1 MAKYLMQASYSAEGV
16 RGLIQGG
23 GSSRVAAVEALVQQM
38 GGTVE
43 SVYFSFGDSDVI
55 GICDVPDNVSA
66 TAISLAVN
74 ASGVISAKVT
84 PLITPEELD
93 AAAKKVPNYTP
104 PG

>member
-1 MAKYLMQASYSAEGV
+1 
-16 RGLIQGG
+16 
-23 GSSRVAAVEALVQQM
+23 M

-43 SVYFSFGDSDVI
+43 SVYFSFGDSDVV

-66 TAISLAVN
+66 TALSLAVN
-74 ASGVISAKVT
+74 ASGVINAKVT

-93 AAAKKVPNYTP
+93 AAAKKVPSYTP

>member
-1 MAKYLMQASYSAEGV
+1 MAKYLVQACYGADGV

-23 GSSRVAAVEALVQQM
+23 GSSRVAVVEAVAQQM

-43 SVYFSFGDSDVI
+43 SVYFSFGDADVI
-55 GICDVPDNVSA
+55 CIMDMPDNVSA
-66 TAISLAVN
+66 AAASLAVN
-74 ASGVISAKVT
+74 ASGSTTAKIT

-93 AAAKKVPNYTP
+93 AAAKKVPSYTP

>member
-1 MAKYLMQASYSAEGV
+1 MAKYLMQASYGAQGV
-16 RGLIQGG
+16 QGLIQGG

-43 SVYFSFGDSDVI
+43 VVYFSFGDSDVI
-55 GICDVPDNVSA
+55 GICDMPDNVSA
-66 TAISLAVN
+66 VAISLAVN
-74 ASGVISAKVT
+74 ASGVINAKVT

-93 AAAKKVPNYTP
+93 AAAKKVPSYTP

>member
-43 SVYFSFGDSDVI
+43 SVYFSFGDSDVV

>member
-38 GGTVE
+38 GGSVE
-43 SVYFSFGDSDVI
+43 SMYFSFGDSDVI
-55 GICDVPDNVSA
+55 CICDVADNVSP
-66 TAISLAVN
+66 TALSLAVN
-74 ASGVISAKVT
+74 ASGVINAKVT
-84 PLITPEELD
+84 PLITPGELD
-93 AAAKKVPNYTP
+93 AASKKVPSYTP

>member
-1 MAKYLMQASYSAEGV
+1 MATYLMQASYSAEGV
-16 RGLIQGG
+16 QGLIKGG
-23 GSSRVAAVEALVQQM
+23 GSSRVAVVEALVQQM
-38 GGTVE
+38 GGSVE

-66 TAISLAVN
+66 VAISLAVN
-74 ASGVISAKVT
+74 ASGMINAKLT

-93 AAAKKVPNYTP
+93 AATKKVPSYTP

>member
-1 MAKYLMQASYSAEGV
+1 MAKYLMQASYGAQGV
-16 RGLIQGG
+16 QGLIQGG
-23 GSSRVAAVEALVQQM
+23 GSNRVAAVEALVQQM

-43 SVYFSFGDSDVI
+43 VVYFSFGDSDVI
-55 GICDVPDNVSA
+55 GICDMPDNVSA
-66 TAISLAVN
+66 VAISLAVN
-74 ASGVISAKVT
+74 ASGVINAKVT

>member
-38 GGTVE
+38 GGSVE
-43 SVYFSFGDSDVI
+43 SMYFSFGDSDVI
-55 GICDVPDNVSA
+55 CICDVADNVSA
-66 TAISLAVN
+66 TALSLAVN
-74 ASGVISAKVT
+74 ASGVINAKVT

-93 AAAKKVPNYTP
+93 AASKKVPSYTP

>member
-38 GGTVE
+38 GGSVE
-43 SVYFSFGDSDVI
+43 SVYFCFGDSDVV

-74 ASGVISAKVT
+74 ASGVINAKVT

-93 AAAKKVPNYTP
+93 AAAKKVPSYTP
-104 PG
+104 PS